1 MSLPDFKDTCDLARL
16 TMLVY
21 EYGKSFTI
29 DKNLNLET
37 FVGNLEKEEVCPIK
51 TN

>member
-1 MSLPDFKDTCDLARL
+1 MSLSDFKETSDLARL

-29 DKNLNLET
+29 DKKLNLET
-37 FVGNLEKEEVCPIK
+37 FV
-51 TN
+51 